1 MSQVVE
7 IYNWL
12 ILQYIMYGYVQIP
25 MCFTDEEDY
34 RGNMI
39 IEVILYQDKS
49 RQDHKE

>member
-1 MSQVVE
+1 
-7 IYNWL
+7 
-12 ILQYIMYGYVQIP
+12 MYGYVQIP

-49 RQDHKE
+49 RQDHKEWSSSDMACKLQM